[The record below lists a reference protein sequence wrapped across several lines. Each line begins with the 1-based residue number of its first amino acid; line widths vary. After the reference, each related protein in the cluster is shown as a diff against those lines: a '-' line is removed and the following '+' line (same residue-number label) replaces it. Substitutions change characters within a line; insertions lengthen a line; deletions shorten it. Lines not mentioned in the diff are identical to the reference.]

1 MRVVVAIVA
10 LSVLA
15 LMVLP
20 TVRAQSA
27 PTVTIRDF
35 EFGPGTL
42 RVTLQ
47 SGTQQIRWLNSGP
60 ATHTVVADQG
70 AFNSGRL
77 APGGSFTFSFS
88 TTGTYAYHCEIHPA
102 MKGQIVVEAAK
113 QPGDG
118 GY

>member
-1 MRVVVAIVA
+1 MRVIVALVA

-15 LMVLP
+15 LAVLP
-20 TVRAQSA
+20 AVQAQSS
-27 PTVTIRDF
+27 PTVTVRDF

-88 TTGTYAYHCEIHPA
+88 TAGTYAYHCEIHPA
-102 MKGQIVVEAAK
+102 MKGQIVVEA
-113 QPGDG
+113 QRDSGDG